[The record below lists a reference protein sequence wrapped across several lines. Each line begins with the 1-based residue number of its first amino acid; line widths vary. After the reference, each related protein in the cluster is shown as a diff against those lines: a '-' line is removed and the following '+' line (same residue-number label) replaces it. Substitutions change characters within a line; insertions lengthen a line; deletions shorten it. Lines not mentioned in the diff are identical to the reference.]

1 MAKQKAVIH
10 FRSCGSSGNIYWILG
25 AVREA
30 LRKQRRITEY
40 NDLRDRVTSSGSY
53 TEALAEIRKV
63 VDLVDEDGVY

>member
-1 MAKQKAVIH
+1 MQRPEIR
-10 FRSCGSSGNIYWILG
+10 FSSSGPSGNIFWILG

>member
-1 MAKQKAVIH
+1 MQRPEIR
-10 FRSCGSSGNIYWILG
+10 FSSSGPSGNIFWILG
-25 AVREA
+25 TVREA

>member
-1 MAKQKAVIH
+1 M
-10 FRSCGSSGNIYWILG
+10 
-25 AVREA
+25 
-30 LRKQRRITEY
+30 RKQRRITEY